1 MKFAENDRFDCV
13 VRLALLNCG
22 DRDVAMFNAIDDSQ
36 VVLSPRLNKRIHR
49 LIAQHAREEMF
60 APSRR
65 VAVRI
70 IVAAMLILSLSCV
83 AMLSISGVRE
93 AIRRVI
99 VSWYEDYLTI
109 EYFVD
114 ENDTTTTSSGEETEK
129 NIYSAFPNPK
139 GNCTDECAC
148 SSDGTTAPTKP
159 IPTQIEEVRK
169 PTYQIPGVEL
179 EEDVVCNNAS
189 TVNIDYYHGD
199 DYIYSFS
206 QYVLKRSQKYFDSE
220 NAMLSE
226 FDLNGYE
233 AQMITYKNK
242 PEVYIVWSDGEY
254 MYVLLSPVLSGA
266 ELTDIAKS
274 VKAVSNS

>member
-65 VAVRI
+65 LAVRI

-114 ENDTTTTSSGEETEK
+114 ENDTTTSSGEETEK

-139 GNCTDECAC
+139 GNCTDDCAC

-179 EEDVVCNNAS
+179 EEDVV
-189 TVNIDYYHGD
+189 VNKAAGFAADYYVGD
-199 DYIYSFS
+199 DLIYSFS
-206 QYVLKRSQKYFDSE
+206 QNVLKSNQKYFDSE

-226 FDLNGYE
+226 IDLNGYE
-233 AQMITYKNK
+233 AQIITYKNK
-242 PEVYIVWSDGEY
+242 SEVYLVWCDGEY
-254 MYVLLSPVLSGA
+254 MYVLLSTVLNGS
-266 ELTDIAKS
+266 ELTDVAKS

>member
-114 ENDTTTTSSGEETEK
+114 ENDTTTSSGEETEK

-179 EEDVVCNNAS
+179 EEDVVVKSPSAI
-189 TVNIDYYHGD
+189 NIDYYVGD
-199 DYIYSFS
+199 DYIYSYS
-206 QYVLKRSQKYFDSE
+206 QHILKTSQKYFDSE
-220 NAMLSE
+220 GALVSE
-226 FDLNGYE
+226 RGFDGYV
-233 AQMITYKNK
+233 AQVITYKDK
-242 PEVYIVWSDGEY
+242 QEIQFIWMMESTYI
-254 MYVLLSPVLSGA
+254 LCHPLR
-266 ELTDIAKS
+266 
-274 VKAVSNS
+274 

>member
-65 VAVRI
+65 LAVRI

-179 EEDVVCNNAS
+179 EEDVVQNNKSGFLA
-189 TVNIDYYHGD
+189 DYYVGD
-199 DYIYSFS
+199 DCVYSYS
-206 QYVLKRSQKYFDSE
+206 QYVLKKSQKYFDNE
-220 NAMLSE
+220 GAVLSQY
-226 FDLNGYE
+226 DVNGYE
-233 AQMITYKNK
+233 AQVVTYHAKSDIY
-242 PEVYIVWSDGEY
+242 VVWNDGEY
-254 MYVLLSPVLSGA
+254 VYALSSFALSVDELLEVA
-266 ELTDIAKS
+266 RS
-274 VKAVSNS
+274 VQAVPNP

>member
-65 VAVRI
+65 LAVRI

-83 AMLSISGVRE
+83 AMLSISRVRE

-114 ENDTTTTSSGEETEK
+114 ENDTTTSSGEETEK

-139 GNCTDECAC
+139 GNCTDDCAC

-179 EEDVVCNNAS
+179 EEDVVQNNKSGFLA
-189 TVNIDYYHGD
+189 DYYVGD
-199 DYIYSFS
+199 DYIYSYS
-206 QYVLKRSQKYFDSE
+206 QGVLKSSQKYFDSE
-220 NAMLSE
+220 GALVSE
-226 FDLNGYE
+226 RGFDGYV
-233 AQMITYKNK
+233 AQVITYKDKQEIQLIWN
-242 PEVYIVWSDGEY
+242 DGEY
-254 MYVLLSPVLSGA
+254 VYTLSSIMLSVDDLV
-266 ELTDIAKS
+266 EIARS
-274 VKAVSNS
+274 VQAVPNP

>member
-22 DRDVAMFNAIDDSQ
+22 DLDVAMFNAIDDSQ

-65 VAVRI
+65 LAVRI

-83 AMLSISGVRE
+83 AMLSNSGVRE

-114 ENDTTTTSSGEETEK
+114 ENDTTTSSGEETEK

-139 GNCTDECAC
+139 GNCTDDCAC

-179 EEDVVCNNAS
+179 EEDVVQNSMLGFVA
-189 TVNIDYYHGD
+189 DYYVGD
-199 DYIYSFS
+199 DYIYSYS
-206 QYVLKRSQKYFDSE
+206 QGILKSSQKYFDSKG
-220 NAMLSE
+220 ALVSE
-226 FDLNGYE
+226 RGFDGYV
-233 AQMITYKNK
+233 AQVITYKDKQEIQFIWN
-242 PEVYIVWSDGEY
+242 DGEY
-254 MYVLLSPVLSGA
+254 VYTLSSITLSVDDLV
-266 ELTDIAKS
+266 EIARS
-274 VKAVSNS
+274 VQAVPNP

>member
-65 VAVRI
+65 LAVRI

-114 ENDTTTTSSGEETEK
+114 ENDTTTSSGEETEK

-139 GNCTDECAC
+139 GNCTDDCAC

-179 EEDVVCNNAS
+179 EEDVVAITS
-189 TVNIDYYHGD
+189 LIVNIDYYVGD
-199 DYIYSFS
+199 DYIYSYS
-206 QYVLKRSQKYFDSE
+206 QHILKTSQKYFDSE
-220 NAMLSE
+220 GALVSE
-226 FDLNGYE
+226 RGFDGYV
-233 AQMITYKNK
+233 AQVITYKDKQEIQFIWN
-242 PEVYIVWSDGEY
+242 DGEY
-254 MYVLLSPVLSGA
+254 VYTLSSIMLSVDDLV
-266 ELTDIAKS
+266 EIARS
-274 VKAVSNS
+274 VQAVPNP

>member
-65 VAVRI
+65 LAVRI

-139 GNCTDECAC
+139 GNCTDDCAC

-169 PTYQIPGVEL
+169 PVVPSDI
-179 EEDVVCNNAS
+179 EEDIVGKNALTIS
-189 TVNIDYYHGD
+189 IDYYRGD
-199 DYIYSFS
+199 DYIFTYS
-206 QYVLKRSQKYFDSE
+206 QLVLKKSQKYFDNEGALVSE
-220 NAMLSE
+220 RG
-226 FDLNGYE
+226 FDGYV
-233 AQMITYKNK
+233 AQVITYKDK
-242 PEVYIVWSDGEY
+242 PEVQFIWNDGEY
-254 MYVLLSPVLSGA
+254 VYILSSAALSVDDMV
-266 ELTDIAKS
+266 ELARS
-274 VKAVSNS
+274 VQAVPNP

>member
-65 VAVRI
+65 LAVRI

-114 ENDTTTTSSGEETEK
+114 ENDTTTSSGEETEK

-139 GNCTDECAC
+139 GNCTDDCAC

-179 EEDVVCNNAS
+179 EEDVVAITS
-189 TVNIDYYHGD
+189 LIVNIDYYVGD
-199 DYIYSFS
+199 DYIYSYS
-206 QYVLKRSQKYFDSE
+206 QHILKTSQKYFDSE
-220 NAMLSE
+220 GALVSE
-226 FDLNGYE
+226 RGFDGYV
-233 AQMITYKNK
+233 AQVITYKDKQEIQFIWN
-242 PEVYIVWSDGEY
+242 DGEY
-254 MYVLLSPVLSGA
+254 VYTLSSITLSVDDLV
-266 ELTDIAKS
+266 EIARS
-274 VKAVSNS
+274 VQAVPNP

>member
-65 VAVRI
+65 LAVRI

-114 ENDTTTTSSGEETEK
+114 ENDTTTSSGEETEK

-169 PTYQIPGVEL
+169 PVVPSDI
-179 EEDVVCNNAS
+179 EEDIVGKNALTIS
-189 TVNIDYYHGD
+189 IDYYRGD
-199 DYIYSFS
+199 DYIFTYS
-206 QYVLKRSQKYFDSE
+206 QLVLKKSQKYFDNEGALVSE
-220 NAMLSE
+220 RG
-226 FDLNGYE
+226 FDGYV
-233 AQMITYKNK
+233 AQVITYKDK
-242 PEVYIVWSDGEY
+242 PEVQFIWNDGEY
-254 MYVLLSPVLSGA
+254 VYILSSAALSVDDMV
-266 ELTDIAKS
+266 ELARS
-274 VKAVSNS
+274 VQAVPNP

>member
-65 VAVRI
+65 LAVRI

-114 ENDTTTTSSGEETEK
+114 ENDTTTSSGEETEK

-139 GNCTDECAC
+139 GNCTDDCAC
-148 SSDGTTAPTKP
+148 GSDGTTAPTKP

-169 PTYQIPGVEL
+169 PVVPSDI
-179 EEDVVCNNAS
+179 EEDIVGKNALTIS
-189 TVNIDYYHGD
+189 IDYYRGD
-199 DYIYSFS
+199 DYIFTYS
-206 QYVLKRSQKYFDSE
+206 QLVLKKSQKYFDNEGALVSE
-220 NAMLSE
+220 RG
-226 FDLNGYE
+226 FDGYV
-233 AQMITYKNK
+233 A
-242 PEVYIVWSDGEY
+242 
-254 MYVLLSPVLSGA
+254 
-266 ELTDIAKS
+266 
-274 VKAVSNS
+274 

>member
-65 VAVRI
+65 LAVRI

-169 PTYQIPGVEL
+169 PVVPSDI
-179 EEDVVCNNAS
+179 EEDIVGKKCF
-189 TVNIDYYHGD
+189 DY
-199 DYIYSFS
+199 
-206 QYVLKRSQKYFDSE
+206 
-220 NAMLSE
+220 
-226 FDLNGYE
+226 
-233 AQMITYKNK
+233 
-242 PEVYIVWSDGEY
+242 
-254 MYVLLSPVLSGA
+254 
-266 ELTDIAKS
+266 
-274 VKAVSNS
+274 

>member
-22 DRDVAMFNAIDDSQ
+22 DRDVAIFNAIDDSQ

-65 VAVRI
+65 LAVRI

-114 ENDTTTTSSGEETEK
+114 ENDTTTSSGEETEK

-179 EEDVVCNNAS
+179 EEDVVVKSPSAI
-189 TVNIDYYHGD
+189 NIDYYVGD
-199 DYIYSFS
+199 DYIYSYS
-206 QYVLKRSQKYFDSE
+206 QHILKTSQKYFDSE
-220 NAMLSE
+220 GALVSE
-226 FDLNGYE
+226 RGFDGYV
-233 AQMITYKNK
+233 AQVITYKDKQEIQFIWN
-242 PEVYIVWSDGEY
+242 DGEY
-254 MYVLLSPVLSGA
+254 VYTLSSITLSVDDLV
-266 ELTDIAKS
+266 EIARS
-274 VKAVSNS
+274 VQAVPNP

>member
-65 VAVRI
+65 LAVRI

-114 ENDTTTTSSGEETEK
+114 ENDTTTSSGEETEE

-169 PTYQIPGVEL
+169 PTYKMSGVEL
-179 EEDVVCNNAS
+179 EEDVVQNNKSGFLA
-189 TVNIDYYHGD
+189 DYYVGD
-199 DYIYSFS
+199 DCVYSYS
-206 QYVLKRSQKYFDSE
+206 QYVLKKSQKYFDNE
-220 NAMLSE
+220 GAVLSQY
-226 FDLNGYE
+226 DVNGYE
-233 AQMITYKNK
+233 AQVVTYHAKSDIY
-242 PEVYIVWSDGEY
+242 VVWNDGEY
-254 MYVLLSPVLSGA
+254 VYALSSFALSVDELLEVA
-266 ELTDIAKS
+266 RS
-274 VKAVSNS
+274 VQAVPNP

>member
-114 ENDTTTTSSGEETEK
+114 ENDTTTSSGEETEK

-179 EEDVVCNNAS
+179 EEDVV
-189 TVNIDYYHGD
+189 VNKATGFAADYYVGD
-199 DYIYSFS
+199 DLIYSFS
-206 QYVLKRSQKYFDSE
+206 QNVLKSNQKYFDSE

-226 FDLNGYE
+226 IDLNGYE
-233 AQMITYKNK
+233 AQIITYKNK
-242 PEVYIVWSDGEY
+242 SEVYLVWCDGEY
-254 MYVLLSPVLSGA
+254 MYVLLSTVLNGS
-266 ELTDIAKS
+266 ELTDVAKS
-274 VKAVSNS
+274 VKAVSNP

>member
-65 VAVRI
+65 LAVRI

-114 ENDTTTTSSGEETEK
+114 ENDTTTSSGEETEK

-179 EEDVVCNNAS
+179 EEDVV
-189 TVNIDYYHGD
+189 VNKVAGFAADYYVGD
-199 DYIYSFS
+199 DLIYLFS
-206 QYVLKRSQKYFDSE
+206 QNVLKSNQKYFDSE

-226 FDLNGYE
+226 IDLNGYE
-233 AQMITYKNK
+233 AQIITYKNK
-242 PEVYIVWSDGEY
+242 SEVYLVWCDGEY
-254 MYVLLSPVLSGA
+254 MYVLLSTVLNGS
-266 ELTDIAKS
+266 ELTDVAKS

>member
-65 VAVRI
+65 LAVRI

-114 ENDTTTTSSGEETEK
+114 ENDTTTSSGEETEK

-139 GNCTDECAC
+139 GNCTDDCAC

-179 EEDVVCNNAS
+179 EEDVVQNNKSGFLA
-189 TVNIDYYHGD
+189 DYYVGD
-199 DYIYSFS
+199 DYIYSYS
-206 QYVLKRSQKYFDSE
+206 QGVLKSSQKYFDSE
-220 NAMLSE
+220 GALVSE
-226 FDLNGYE
+226 RGFDGYV
-233 AQMITYKNK
+233 AQVITYKDKQEIQLIWN
-242 PEVYIVWSDGEY
+242 DGEY
-254 MYVLLSPVLSGA
+254 VYTLSSIMLSVDDLV
-266 ELTDIAKS
+266 EIARS
-274 VKAVSNS
+274 VQAVPNP

>member
-179 EEDVVCNNAS
+179 EEDVVQNSMLGFVA
-189 TVNIDYYHGD
+189 DYYVGD
-199 DYIYSFS
+199 DYIYSYS
-206 QYVLKRSQKYFDSE
+206 QGILKSSQKYFDSE
-220 NAMLSE
+220 GALVSE
-226 FDLNGYE
+226 RGFDGYV
-233 AQMITYKNK
+233 AQVITYKDKQEIQFIWN
-242 PEVYIVWSDGEY
+242 DGEY
-254 MYVLLSPVLSGA
+254 VYTLSSITLSVDDMV
-266 ELTDIAKS
+266 EIARS
-274 VKAVSNS
+274 VQAVPNP

>member
-65 VAVRI
+65 LAVRI

-114 ENDTTTTSSGEETEK
+114 ENDTTTSSGEETEK

-139 GNCTDECAC
+139 GNCTDDCAC
-148 SSDGTTAPTKP
+148 SSEGTTAPTKP

-179 EEDVVCNNAS
+179 EEDVVQNNKSGFLA
-189 TVNIDYYHGD
+189 DYYVGD
-199 DYIYSFS
+199 DYIYSYS
-206 QYVLKRSQKYFDSE
+206 QGVLKSSQKYFDSE
-220 NAMLSE
+220 GALVSE
-226 FDLNGYE
+226 RGFDGYV
-233 AQMITYKNK
+233 AQVITYKDKQEIQFIWN
-242 PEVYIVWSDGEY
+242 DGEY
-254 MYVLLSPVLSGA
+254 VYTLSSIMLSVDDLV
-266 ELTDIAKS
+266 EIARS
-274 VKAVSNS
+274 VQAVPNP

>member
-65 VAVRI
+65 LAVRI

-109 EYFVD
+109 EHFVD
-114 ENDTTTTSSGEETEK
+114 ENDTTTSSGEETEK

-139 GNCTDECAC
+139 GNCTDDCAC

-179 EEDVVCNNAS
+179 EEDVVQNKKTGFIA
-189 TVNIDYYHGD
+189 DYYVED
-199 DYIYSFS
+199 ELIYTFS
-206 QYVLKRSQKYFDSE
+206 QYVLKSNQKYFDSE

-226 FDLNGYE
+226 IDLNGYE
-233 AQMITYKNK
+233 AQIITYKNK
-242 PEVYIVWSDGEY
+242 SEVYLVWCHGEY
-254 MYVLLSPVLSGA
+254 MYVLLSTVLNGS
-266 ELTDIAKS
+266 ELTDVAKS

>member
-65 VAVRI
+65 LAVRI

-114 ENDTTTTSSGEETEK
+114 ENDTTTSSGEETEK

-139 GNCTDECAC
+139 GNCTDDCAC
-148 SSDGTTAPTKP
+148 SSDGATAPTKP

-169 PTYQIPGVEL
+169 PVVPSDI
-179 EEDVVCNNAS
+179 EEDIVGRS
-189 TVNIDYYHGD
+189 PLTISIDYYRGD
-199 DYIYSFS
+199 DYIFSFF
-206 QYVLKRSQKYFDSE
+206 QYVLKKSQKYFDSE
-220 NAMLSE
+220 GAVFSQNE
-226 FDLNGYE
+226 VNGYE
-233 AQMITYKNK
+233 AQVVTYHAKSDIY
-242 PEVYIVWSDGEY
+242 VVWNDGEY
-254 MYVLLSPVLSGA
+254 VYSLSSFTLSVDELLEVA
-266 ELTDIAKS
+266 RS
-274 VKAVSNS
+274 VQAVPNP

>member
-65 VAVRI
+65 LAVRI

-114 ENDTTTTSSGEETEK
+114 ENDTTTSSGEETEK

-179 EEDVVCNNAS
+179 EEDVV
-189 TVNIDYYHGD
+189 VNKVAGFAADYYVGD
-199 DYIYSFS
+199 DLIYSFS
-206 QYVLKRSQKYFDSE
+206 QNVLKSNQKYFDSE

-226 FDLNGYE
+226 IDLNGYE
-233 AQMITYKNK
+233 AQIITYKNK
-242 PEVYIVWSDGEY
+242 SEVYLVWCDGEY
-254 MYVLLSPVLSGA
+254 MYVLLSTVLNGS
-266 ELTDIAKS
+266 ELTDVAKS

>member
-65 VAVRI
+65 LAVRI

-179 EEDVVCNNAS
+179 EEDVVAITS
-189 TVNIDYYHGD
+189 LIVNIDYYVGD
-199 DYIYSFS
+199 DYIYSYS
-206 QYVLKRSQKYFDSE
+206 QHILKTSQKYFDSE
-220 NAMLSE
+220 GALVSE
-226 FDLNGYE
+226 RGFDGYV
-233 AQMITYKNK
+233 AQVITYKDKQEIQFIWN
-242 PEVYIVWSDGEY
+242 DGEY
-254 MYVLLSPVLSGA
+254 VYTLSSITLSVDDLV
-266 ELTDIAKS
+266 EIARS
-274 VKAVSNS
+274 VQAVPNP

>member
-65 VAVRI
+65 LAVRI

-114 ENDTTTTSSGEETEK
+114 ENDTTTSSGEETEK

-139 GNCTDECAC
+139 GNCTDDCAC

-179 EEDVVCNNAS
+179 EEDVV
-189 TVNIDYYHGD
+189 VNKVAGFAADYYVGD
-199 DYIYSFS
+199 DLIYSFS
-206 QYVLKRSQKYFDSE
+206 QNVLKSNQKYFDSE

-226 FDLNGYE
+226 IDLNGYE
-233 AQMITYKNK
+233 AQIITYKNK
-242 PEVYIVWSDGEY
+242 SEVYLVWCDGEY
-254 MYVLLSPVLSGA
+254 MYVLLSTVLNGS
-266 ELTDIAKS
+266 ELTDVAKS

>member
-65 VAVRI
+65 LAVRI

-114 ENDTTTTSSGEETEK
+114 ENDTTTSSGEETEK

-139 GNCTDECAC
+139 SNCTDDCAC

-169 PTYQIPGVEL
+169 PVVPSDI
-179 EEDVVCNNAS
+179 EEDIVRKNALTIS
-189 TVNIDYYHGD
+189 IDYYRGD
-199 DYIYSFS
+199 DYIFTYS
-206 QYVLKRSQKYFDSE
+206 QLVLKKSQKYFDNEGALVSE
-220 NAMLSE
+220 RG
-226 FDLNGYE
+226 FDGYV
-233 AQMITYKNK
+233 AQVITYKDK
-242 PEVYIVWSDGEY
+242 PEVQFIWNDGEY
-254 MYVLLSPVLSGA
+254 VYILSSAALSVDDMV
-266 ELTDIAKS
+266 ELARS
-274 VKAVSNS
+274 VQAVPNP